1 MEMIFLIKLFSFLKQ
16 YTLQIIAIVLL
27 IFTQVLA
34 NLYLPTLMADI
45 VDKGISQKD
54 AFQTISFLG
63 YSGSFKGVDYILR
76 IGVIMLIISA
86 GGVICSIVSAYL
98 SSKTAVGLGKIIRNK
113 LFTKVEGFSLHE
125 FDKVGTA
132 TLITRTTNDVTQV
145 QTATVMIFSI
155 MLFAPLT
162 ALGGI
167 FMALRE
173 DTSLTWIFAVVIPL
187 LGIIIGITLK
197 FAMPLFKMMQV
208 KIDKLNLVLRESLTG
223 IRVVRAFNRI
233 DTEKARFDDAN
244 SDLMNNAVKVNKIM
258 AFLLPIMMLIM
269 NVTSV
274 AIIWFGAKRIDAG
287 SMQVGSLIA
296 FMQYGMQILFG
307 FLMLA
312 MVFIMIPR
320 AQASAI
326 RINEVLEMEPEIID
340 PKKFISADKIS
351 GYVEFKD
358 VTFSYPGADQ
368 PAISNITF
376 SAKPGETTAI
386 IGGTGSGKSTLINL
400 IPRFY
405 DATSGQVLVDGVD
418 VREMSQETLRS
429 KIGFVPQNTVLFSGT
444 IAENIKY
451 GKDNATTQEIQHA
464 ATVAQATDFIDG
476 MKEGYDN
483 LIAQGGTNVSGG
495 QKQRLS
501 IARALVRKPGI
512 YIFDDSFSALDFKTD
527 AKLRAALKKETAKST
542 VIIIAQ
548 RVATVMDADRIIVID
563 DGKIAGMG
571 THKELLTSCKIY
583 HEIVSSQLS
592 EEELS

>member
-1 MEMIFLIKLFSFLKQ
+1 MIKLFRFLKQ
-16 YTLQIIAIVLL
+16 YTLQIMVIVVL
-27 IFTQVLA
+27 IFIQVLS

-45 VDKGISQKD
+45 VDKGIMQKD
-54 AFQTISFLG
+54 VVQTISFLG
-63 YSGSFKGVDYILR
+63 FTGTYKGVDYIIR
-76 IGVIMLIISA
+76 IGGFMLLISA
-86 GGVICSIVSAYL
+86 GGVICSIVAAFL
-98 SSKTAVGLGKIIRNK
+98 SSRTAVGLGRIIRNK
-113 LFTKVEGFSLHE
+113 LFEKVEGFSLHE

-132 TLITRTTNDVTQV
+132 TLITRTTNDVTQI
-145 QTATVMIFSI
+145 QTVTVMIFSI

-162 ALGGI
+162 AIGGVV
-167 FMALRE
+167 MALKE
-173 DTSLTWIFAVVIPL
+173 DTSLTWIFAVVVPL
-187 LGIIIGITLK
+187 LGIIIAGTLK
-197 FAMPLFKMMQV
+197 YAMPLFKLMQV
-208 KIDKLNLVLRESLTG
+208 KIDKLNLVLREKLTG
-223 IRVVRAFNRI
+223 IRVIRAFNRV

-244 SDLMNNAVKVNKIM
+244 TDLMDNAVKVNKIM

-269 NVTSV
+269 NVTTV
-274 AIIWFGAKRIDAG
+274 AIIWFGGKRIDAG

-296 FMQYGMQILFG
+296 FIQYGMQILFG

-326 RINEVLEMEPEIID
+326 RINEVLDMEPEIID
-340 PKKFISADKIS
+340 PKVAILADKES

-358 VTFSYPGADQ
+358 VSFSYPGAEQ
-368 PAISNITF
+368 PAISNISF
-376 SAKPGETTAI
+376 SAKPGEITAI
-386 IGGTGSGKSTLINL
+386 IGGTGSGKSTLVNL

-405 DATSGQVLVDGVD
+405 DAAIGSVLVDGVD
-418 VREMSQETLRS
+418 VREMSQEALRA

-444 IAENIKY
+444 ITDNIKF

-464 ATVAQATDFIDG
+464 ATVAQATEFVNG
-476 MKEGYDN
+476 MKDGYEHV
-483 LIAQGGTNVSGG
+483 ISQGGTNVSGG

-501 IARALVRKPGI
+501 IARALIRQPEI

-542 VIIIAQ
+542 VLIIAQ
-548 RVATVMDADRIIVID
+548 RVATVMDADRIIVLD

-592 EEELS
+592 EEELA

>member
-1 MEMIFLIKLFSFLKQ
+1 MEMILLIKLFRFLKQ
-16 YTLQIIAIVLL
+16 YTMHIIAIVIL
-27 IFTQVLA
+27 IFIQVIA

-45 VDKGISQKD
+45 IDKGIVQKNVV
-54 AFQTISFLG
+54 QNISFLG
-63 YSGSFKGVDYILR
+63 YSGDFKGIEYIMR

-86 GGVICSIVSAYL
+86 GGVICSIIASFL
-98 SSKTAVGLGKIIRNK
+98 SSKTSVGLGRIVRNK
-113 LFTKVEGFSLHE
+113 LFAKVEGFSLHE

-162 ALGGI
+162 AIGGI
-167 FMALRE
+167 VMALRE
-173 DTSLTWIFAVVIPL
+173 DVTLTWIFAVVIPL

-197 FAMPLFKMMQV
+197 FAMPLFKLMQV

-233 DTEKARFDDAN
+233 RTEKVRFDDAN
-244 SDLMNNAVKVNKIM
+244 TDLMNNAVKVNKIM
-258 AFLLPIMMLIM
+258 AFLLPIMMFIM
-269 NVTSV
+269 NVTTV
-274 AIIWFGAKRIDAG
+274 AIIWFGAKRIDTG
-287 SMQVGSLIA
+287 GMEVGSLIA
-296 FMQYGMQILFG
+296 FIQYGMQILFG

-340 PKKFISADKIS
+340 PKVTKLADKKS
-351 GYVEFKD
+351 GYVDFKD

-376 SAKPGETTAI
+376 SARPGETTAI

-405 DATSGQVLVDGVD
+405 DATSGKILVDGVD
-418 VREMSQETLRS
+418 VREMSQESLRS
-429 KIGFVPQNTVLFSGT
+429 KIGFVPQNTVLFTGT

-451 GKDNATTQEIQHA
+451 GKDNATTEEIQHA
-464 ATVAQATDFIDG
+464 ATVAQATDFING
-476 MKEGYDN
+476 MKEGYDHP
-483 LIAQGGTNVSGG
+483 IAQGGTNVSGG

-501 IARALVRKPGI
+501 IARALVRQPEI

-527 AKLRAALKKETAKST
+527 AKLRAALKKETSKST

-563 DGKIAGMG
+563 DGLIAGIG

>member
-1 MEMIFLIKLFSFLKQ
+1 MIRLFRFLKQ
-16 YTLQIIAIVLL
+16 YTLQIIAIIIL
-27 IFTQVLA
+27 IFIQVLA

-45 VDKGISQKD
+45 VDKGIVQKSTL
-54 AFQTISFLG
+54 QTISFLG
-63 YSGSFKGVDYILR
+63 FSGAYKGIDYIIR
-76 IGVIMLIISA
+76 IGGIMLIISA
-86 GGVICSIVSAYL
+86 GGVLCSIVAAFL
-98 SSKTAVGLGKIIRNK
+98 SSKTAVGFGRIIRNK
-113 LFTKVEGFSLHE
+113 LFAKVEGFSLHE

-162 ALGGI
+162 AVGGI
-167 FMALRE
+167 VMALRE
-173 DTSLTWIFAVVIPL
+173 DTSLTWIFAVVVPL

-197 FAMPLFKMMQV
+197 FAMPLFKLMQV
-208 KIDKLNLVLRESLTG
+208 KIDKLNLVLREGLTG

-233 DTEKARFDDAN
+233 DTEKVRFDDAN
-244 SDLMNNAVKVNKIM
+244 TDLMNNAVKVNKIM
-258 AFLLPIMMLIM
+258 AFLLPVMMLIM
-269 NVTSV
+269 NITTV

-287 SMQVGSLIA
+287 SMEVGTLIA
-296 FMQYGMQILFG
+296 FIQYGMQILFG

-326 RINEVLEMEPEIID
+326 RINEVLEMESEIID
-340 PKKFISADKIS
+340 PKKAILADKQS
-351 GYVEFKD
+351 GYVEFKN

-368 PAISNITF
+368 PAISNISF
-376 SAKPGETTAI
+376 SARPGETTAI

-405 DATSGQVLVDGVD
+405 DVTSGAILVDGVD
-418 VREMSQETLRS
+418 VREMSQESLRS

-451 GKDNATTQEIQHA
+451 GNDKATTEEIQHA
-464 ATVAQATDFIDG
+464 ATVAQASNFVSG
-476 MKEGYDN
+476 MKEGYDH

-501 IARALVRKPGI
+501 IARALVRNPEI

-571 THKELLTSCKIY
+571 THKELLNSCKIY